1 MNAGNVVP
9 PGAYPSGTYAY
20 PGDESVWMRRGTWGA
35 IVIGALVGFAT
46 TVILATF
53 GAASGLVAGAVA
65 ADKEVEQS
73 QGRAAES
80 SAPAT
85 TQEDRNAARGGAIG
99 GAVFL
104 ILTGLIAGLVG
115 GLVAGRISS
124 VYRADTSIMGV
135 ATWAVGLVVLVSLV
149 AFGASGSLG
158 GLGAGAG
165 ELMNQR
171 GADANVSPEAGR
183 TALEAASIAVWG
195 FLLAQLIGLGATIL
209 GAKLGMKRRLKLRLH
224 HARTAIP

>member
-1 MNAGNVVP
+1 MNAGTVP
-9 PGAYPSGTYAY
+9 PGTYPSGGYAY
-20 PGDESVWMRRGTWGA
+20 SAEESVWMRRGTWGA

-65 ADKEVEQS
+65 ADKEVGEV
-73 QGRAAES
+73 QGRAES
-80 SAPAT
+80 STPAT
-85 TQEDRNAARGGAIG
+85 TQEERNAARGAAIG

-104 ILTGLIAGLVG
+104 ILTALVAGLVG
-115 GLVAGRISS
+115 GMVAGRISS
-124 VYRADTSIMGV
+124 VYRTDISIMGL

-165 ELMNQR
+165 DVLNQR
-171 GADANVSPEAGR
+171 GADVGPETGR

-209 GAKLGMKRRLKLRLH
+209 GAKAGMKRRLKLRLNT
-224 HARTAIP
+224 RTVAP